1 LHFED
6 FLSSHR
12 HIADGVDINTF
23 DLQVLMYALVMPQA
37 CKWQFLA
44 FSGTFDV
51 HLDVDENPDS
61 RMLVFRLVESSFMK
75 DFEGR
80 WQV

>member
-1 LHFED
+1 
-6 FLSSHR
+6 
-12 HIADGVDINTF
+12 
-23 DLQVLMYALVMPQA
+23 MYALVTSQA

-51 HLDVDENPDS
+51 HLNVDEKPDS